1 MNLIILLLATL
12 KVNLRLCSALLIHF
26 SNEYIEISIF
36 TMVVNNSNS
45 SVKKLRNLN
54 SVLMINAE
62 HQFRTQ
68 SVMAGKKSTN
78 VKRSS
83 SKAPV
88 DNMFVRNNP
97 NADNIRNLK
106 RTMVSERTM
115 DPASFKE
122 IINIHKRE
130 MMNIFQQKTTSNNSN
145 AQYEKNKW
153 TTFFSLAK
161 KQSRKKKRAISA
173 IKSFEKKE
181 NERKILHWLE
191 LYNKRHESY
200 DDNFEF
206 STAVV
211 PPGAWGQVD

>member
-1 MNLIILLLATL
+1 MANP
-12 KVNLRLCSALLIHF
+12 KVNLRLCSVLLIHF
-26 SNEYIEISIF
+26 SNENIEISTL

-45 SVKKLRNLN
+45 SVKKLRNVN
-54 SVLMINAE
+54 SVLMMNADP
-62 HQFRTQ
+62 QIRSDTVI
-68 SVMAGKKSTN
+68 SRKKSSN
-78 VKRSS
+78 VKLAT

-88 DNMFVRNNP
+88 DNIFGRNNL

-122 IINIHKRE
+122 IINIRKRE
-130 MMNIFQQKTTSNNSN
+130 MIKIFQEKKTCDNPNT
-145 AQYEKNKW
+145 QYEKNKW
-153 TTFFSLAK
+153 TTFFSQAK
-161 KQSRKKKRAISA
+161 KQSRKKKRAISG

-181 NERKILHWLE
+181 NERKILHWLK
-191 LYNKRHESY
+191 LYYKRHESY

-211 PPGAWGQVD
+211 PPGAWGRVD